1 MKHAISILL
10 LFLFLNA
17 LLAQG
22 DTDIP
27 VEEGGGSSSGG
38 GHKQI
43 DFDKILKALQE
54 GKDKKPQEFEQ
65 LKTLLW
71 KNPITNEKYK
81 VPVVLMYYEGNNT
94 TVSRNQPLDII
105 TIVTNNNLPEQR
117 RMLDMYYEVKN
128 PGSNKYER
136 LNSWPEKIQA
146 NEYNDKNTTQ
156 RVWGMLPSFSYLKNV
171 GKVSLRAN
179 VSDGVYKW
187 STASYSDLKP
197 PFYSELVFNLTNI
210 PPTMSDFNLTPSGLV
225 RYNDPIVYK
234 ATIADKD
241 EDMLNVTLHILD
253 EKGTELKNQTSVAK
267 AGDVRFKANDYGFFS
282 EADAGK
288 NFTYYYSFDDGIN
301 ASRTENMT
309 GPRIKKGPK
318 LFVDR
323 LGFSTSSESNYWWQ
337 QYGFNI
343 RAKNL
348 NPEEYDVT
356 FTLSTKTAGNEWNTV
371 DTKTVKIGPEA
382 EVIYFNDSKP
392 FLVADANK
400 TFSYR
405 IKFSEYDQ
413 NDKDYMDAIGPRI
426 NAKVIPYAINNG
438 VMISNLALMFIF
450 VIGLGLFI
458 ERRLK
463 RGIESQESSS
473 RKSSSVA
480 KLNATN
486 SGNSI
491 VNRITSIFRKRG

>member
-10 LFLFLNA
+10 LFFLLNA

-43 DFDKILKALQE
+43 DFDKIFKAFQE

-71 KNPITNEKYK
+71 KDPITSEKYK
-81 VPVVLMYYEGNNT
+81 LPVVLMYYEGNNT

-136 LNSWPEKIQA
+136 INSWPEKIQV
-146 NEYNDKNTTQ
+146 NEYNDKNTTL
-156 RVWGMLPSFSYLKNV
+156 RAWDMLPSFSYLKNV
-171 GKVSLRAN
+171 GKVRLRAN
-179 VSDGVYKW
+179 VSDGINKW

-197 PFYSELVFNLTNI
+197 PFYSELVFNVTNS
-210 PPTMSDFNLTPSGLV
+210 PPTMSNFNLTPSGLV

-234 ATIADKD
+234 ANIADKD
-241 EDMLNVTLHILD
+241 EDLLNVTLHILD
-253 EKGTELKNQTSVAK
+253 EKGIELKNQTLAVK

-282 EADAGK
+282 EEDSGK

-301 ASRTENMT
+301 SSRTEVQD
-309 GPRIKKGPK
+309 GPKIRKGPK
-318 LFVDR
+318 LFVDK
-323 LGFSTSSESNYWWQ
+323 LGFSTSSESYYWWQ
-337 QYGFNI
+337 KYGFNV

-356 FTLSTKTAGNEWNTV
+356 FILGTKTTGNEWKTV
-371 DTKTVKIGPEA
+371 ETKKVKIGPEA
-382 EVIYFNDSKP
+382 KVIIFNESKP
-392 FLVADANK
+392 FGVTDANE
-400 TFSYR
+400 TFSYMV
-405 IKFSEYDQ
+405 KFSE
-413 NDKDYMDAIGPRI
+413 NDYSGKNTIVANGPKI
-426 NAKVIPYAINNG
+426 NAKVVPYAIYDPIM
-438 VMISNLALMFIF
+438 VLNLIPMLFLIL
-450 VIGLGLFI
+450 LGSLLI
-458 ERRLK
+458 ERKLQK
-463 RGIESQESSS
+463 GTEAQESASGKARGS
-473 RKSSSVA
+473 KVKGKGKSDGRVIDTILN
-480 KLNATN
+480 KL
-486 SGNSI
+486 
-491 VNRITSIFRKRG
+491 RRR